1 MRPLFYLLFISLLSL
16 NQSFASPFSKFK
28 LEDVPCNCPTGWT
41 SKVFVSGAGEILA
54 SDEFPTTSSLT
65 NYCIYVTGTFVIDK
79 DMNFN
84 SCNLF
89 MNAGSHLKVRSNSK
103 LGIYGSNFS
112 SCTKLWYGIELED
125 NSWVSSIASFIND
138 ALYGITKSGTGYS
151 TLLIK
156 NTSFFNNIIGI
167 YNPQNLFGGLIIG
180 PDFIGNKFIGNR
192 ELLES
197 PQTSGS
203 GWTING
209 DYSYAGM
216 IIYDIDFK
224 IGKSNPSTSEI
235 NYFENLQA
243 GICSYNNFVDIKG
256 TLFSNI
262 PGDTRSN
269 GVDYSSIGLNKG
281 TGIFNA
287 ISTPTSFSY
296 LTQEGFGKNGNASFG
311 TVDFAIWEYGGA
323 CNIQNNKMLNVG
335 NGILQQNAKSYC

>member
-125 NSWVSSIASFIND
+125 NS
-138 ALYGITKSGTGYS
+138 
-151 TLLIK
+151 
-156 NTSFFNNIIGI
+156 
-167 YNPQNLFGGLIIG
+167 
-180 PDFIGNKFIGNR
+180 
-192 ELLES
+192 
-197 PQTSGS
+197 
-203 GWTING
+203 
-209 DYSYAGM
+209 
-216 IIYDIDFK
+216 
-224 IGKSNPSTSEI
+224 
-235 NYFENLQA
+235 
-243 GICSYNNFVDIKG
+243 
-256 TLFSNI
+256 
-262 PGDTRSN
+262 
-269 GVDYSSIGLNKG
+269 
-281 TGIFNA
+281 
-287 ISTPTSFSY
+287 
-296 LTQEGFGKNGNASFG
+296 
-311 TVDFAIWEYGGA
+311 
-323 CNIQNNKMLNVG
+323 
-335 NGILQQNAKSYC
+335 